1 MFEKI
6 LARYAIISNIYSCT
20 RANYIYEEE
29 YEKSFFELSPANQK
43 ACWYSGRSQYL
54 DITREKV
61 CGFENMYMKKKMRV
75 SRVSSA

>member
-29 YEKSFFELSPANQK
+29 YEKSFLNCLQ
-43 ACWYSGRSQYL
+43 Q
-54 DITREKV
+54 TRKRVGTAEDLNTSISLEKK
-61 CGFENMYMKKKMRV
+61 CAALRICI
-75 SRVSSA
+75 